1 MRKMI
6 KSIWLGKNKL
16 YWLLLPFS
24 LIYGVVVFLRRWVY
38 KIGILKIWRA
48 PIPVVIVGNLTVGGN
63 GKTPFVIW
71 LVQQFTKRGYRIGV
85 VSRGYGG
92 KSDNYPCIV
101 TDETKASEAG
111 DEPVLIYQHTR
122 VPVAVAP
129 KRVQA
134 AKALLAKYSL
144 DLIISDDGLQHYA
157 LGRDS
162 EIVVIDGQFGFGNT
176 FLLPAGPMRE
186 IRSRLKSVELIVI
199 NGDKEKVSL
208 PANIV
213 KAIMTIKLGNAIN
226 LSTGE
231 ACAVTRLKSVHAM
244 AGIGHPDK
252 FFTMLKK
259 MGVVLEKCYPFADHH
274 VYSVNELIPL
284 AGSNEVLLMTE
295 KDAVKCQNFAKSNW
309 WYLPIR
315 AELDMPIIDILLKS
329 IHRMKKESHNG

>member
-1 MRKMI
+1 MI
-6 KSIWLGKNKL
+6 KSIWLGKSKL

-24 LIYGVVVFLRRWVY
+24 LIYGVVIFLRRWFY
-38 KIGILKIWRA
+38 QIGILKIWRA
-48 PIPVVIVGNLTVGGN
+48 PIPVIIVGNLTVGGN
-63 GKTPFVIW
+63 GKTPLVIW
-71 LVQQFTKRGYRIGV
+71 LVKQFTARGYRVGV

-92 KSDNYPCIV
+92 KSDHYPCIV
-101 TDETKASEAG
+101 TSETKASEAG
-111 DEPVLIYQHTR
+111 DEPVLIYQHTK

-157 LGRDS
+157 LGRES
-162 EIVVIDGQFGFGNT
+162 EIVVIDGQFGFGNR

-199 NGDKEKVSL
+199 NGDTEKLLL

-213 KAIMTIKLGNAIN
+213 KATMTIKPGNAIN
-226 LSTGE
+226 LFTGE
-231 ACAVTRLKSVHAM
+231 SCAVTRLKSVHAM

-259 MGVVLEKCYPFADHH
+259 MGIVLEKCYPFTDHH
-274 VYSVNELIPL
+274 VYSAHELIPL
-284 AGSNEVLLMTE
+284 ASPDEVLLMTE
-295 KDAVKCQNFAKSNW
+295 KDAIKCQSFAKSNW
-309 WYLPIR
+309 WYLPIEV
-315 AELDMPIIDILLKS
+315 ELDMPIIEILLDS
-329 IHRMKKESHNG
+329 IHCMKKGSNNG